1 MGRGGRGDASSGAGE
16 SYGVRRERARND
28 DDDDAGEGGWG
39 SRRREGGR
47 RARGRRGG
55 ASGAD
60 RARLDAAREG
70 GAVARRT
77 RRERRGRALAGPR
90 ARRARTRTRARPP
103 ADDERRQ
110 RSTARGEGDDGRGSA
125 RAGDGRGARA
135 RADAAGPALRGAAS
149 DEGDVPSEQHR
160 ASARRPGCGEG
171 VVGGGDKRRRIRA
184 GARGADDFRRHTR
197 WFCCLRSGPPVLSPT
212 RPLPSPTRSSGG
224 GQIRDARGSAAARV
238 LSLARASAP
247 SRRRLWRVGTPR
259 GSRSRRRARVR
270 PREVFRPADTP
281 HSPPEA
287 PRRRRFRR
295 HGVLALEPRASPR
308 RRAGG
313 LGAAPPPARPLP
325 RRAPRPPRPRRRRRR
340 PRARPARGLARP
352 ATARSVRSVR
362 VGR

>member
-1 MGRGGRGDASSGAGE
+1 MRVRGRGRVTGSGE
-16 SYGVRRERARND
+16 SARND

-39 SRRREGGR
+39 SRRREGGTT
-47 RARGRRGG
+47 RARSTRRG
-55 ASGAD
+55 
-60 RARLDAAREG
+60 
-70 GAVARRT
+70 
-77 RRERRGRALAGPR
+77 ERRGPRA
-90 ARRARTRTRARPP
+90 ARRASRRRWSRGVPGVSGEVARSRGRGRGVRERGPARAPP

-110 RSTARGEGDDGRGSA
+110 RSTARG
-125 RAGDGRGARA
+125 RATTDAGPRAPATGAARA
-135 RADAAGPALRGAAS
+135 RGRRRGPSLRGAAS

-313 LGAAPPPARPLP
+313 LGAAPLP
-325 RRAPRPPRPRRRRRR
+325 RAPSPDERRALRARADDAVA

>member
-1 MGRGGRGDASSGAGE
+1 MGVEATGGGDDARAVDAEGRAARTARGSTRLAKEVPSRGVPGVSGEVARSRGRGR
-16 SYGVRRERARND
+16 GVRERGPAR
-28 DDDDAGEGGWG
+28 A
-39 SRRREGGR
+39 
-47 RARGRRGG
+47 
-55 ASGAD
+55 
-60 RARLDAAREG
+60 
-70 GAVARRT
+70 
-77 RRERRGRALAGPR
+77 
-90 ARRARTRTRARPP
+90 PP

-171 VVGGGDKRRRIRA
+171 VVGGGDKKRRIRA

-197 WFCCLRSGPPVLSPT
+197 WFCCLRSGPPLNPPVLSPT
-212 RPLPSPTRSSGG
+212 RPLHSPTRSSGG

-247 SRRRLWRVGTPR
+247 SCRRRWRVGTPR
-259 GSRSRRRARVR
+259 GSRARRRARVR

-295 HGVLALEPRASPR
+295 HGVLALGPRASPR

-313 LGAAPPPARPLP
+313 LSAAALP
-325 RRAPRPPRPRRRRRR
+325 RAPSPDERRALRARADDAVA

-352 ATARSVRSVR
+352 ATARSVR